1 MRLPCHRLAI
11 GTECSDGGVRP
22 ACGHHPLAIRG
33 SGPFEHLRGSS
44 STSRAWHSRA
54 GTPPPRS
61 SQGSLCAG
69 ASVGKA
75 PRTRCCAALSAWLTT
90 WGDGVVDPMHGT
102 CARVGAPVVSP
113 DAEAQMSEPRSV
125 ATLDL
130 QGGGGGQQ
138 EVVPQWHE
146 MQQPCTRCDRV
157 VGAAAGAE
165 QRKTRAALH
174 AQVQGRW
181 RGGAGR
187 RRGKGASWVVNVDVK
202 GTALAEKVRDR
213 KVEHLASERI
223 EPA

>member
-130 QGGGGGQQ
+130 QGGGSSTVSKRGLEQQ
-138 EVVPQWHE
+138 HSS
-146 MQQPCTRCDRV
+146 T
-157 VGAAAGAE
+157 VGTSQDGHCA
-165 QRKTRAALH
+165 KNKSWRA
-174 AQVQGRW
+174 R
-181 RGGAGR
+181 
-187 RRGKGASWVVNVDVK
+187 
-202 GTALAEKVRDR
+202 
-213 KVEHLASERI
+213 
-223 EPA
+223 